1 MTFLPASTSLFS
13 IFYFF
18 WFVVVG
24 EWLVGVTVYF
34 TPIIG
39 ILFLYFTFHSVDGLA
54 DITNVYDH
62 AR

>member
-1 MTFLPASTSLFS
+1 MTFLPTSTSLFS

-24 EWLVGVTVYF
+24 EGFVGVTVYF
-34 TPIIG
+34 IPITG
-39 ILFLYFTFHSVDGLA
+39 ILFLYFTLHSVDGLA
-54 DITNVYDH
+54 NITNVYDH